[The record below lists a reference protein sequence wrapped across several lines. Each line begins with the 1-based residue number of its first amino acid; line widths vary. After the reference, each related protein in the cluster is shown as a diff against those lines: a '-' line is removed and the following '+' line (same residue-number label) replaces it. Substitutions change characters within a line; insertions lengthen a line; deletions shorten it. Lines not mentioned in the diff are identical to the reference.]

1 VLRLLVL
8 RFMLLR
14 FMLLRF
20 MLLRFMLLRFMLR
33 LMLRLMLGV
42 GSLFGRR
49 VFWVAMI
56 LGHITLTRHMGHS
69 SFFASFTH
77 TVCMG

>member
-8 RFMLLR
+8 RLLVLLR

-33 LMLRLMLGV
+33 V

-49 VFWVAMI
+49 VFRVATI

-69 SFFASFTH
+69 SFFASFAH

>member
-20 MLLRFMLLRFMLR
+20 MLLRF
-33 LMLRLMLGV
+33 MLRLMLGV